1 LTRSAALEAQE
12 SGKKASKASTAETV
26 LLKALGICPEELSVD
41 DEHLASFNE
50 IFDSP
55 LGERHV
61 RVMASIFGKMVP
73 QSFDQ
78 QEGCRVVVAAH

>member
-1 LTRSAALEAQE
+1 MTRSAAVAADAR
-12 SGKKASKASTAETV
+12 GKKAPKASAAETL
-26 LLKALGICPEELSVD
+26 LLKALCPEELSVD
-41 DEHLASFNE
+41 EEHLASFNE

-55 LGERHV
+55 LGDRHV

-73 QSFDQ
+73 QSFEQ

>member
-1 LTRSAALEAQE
+1 LTRSTALAAQE
-12 SGKKASKASTAETV
+12 RGKKASKASTAETV
-26 LLKALGICPEELSVD
+26 LLRALGICPEELSVEE
-41 DEHLASFNE
+41 EHLASFNE

-73 QSFDQ
+73 TSFDQ
-78 QEGCRVVVAAH
+78 QEGCRVAVAAH

>member
-1 LTRSAALEAQE
+1 
-12 SGKKASKASTAETV
+12 
-26 LLKALGICPEELSVD
+26 
-41 DEHLASFNE
+41 
-50 IFDSP
+50 
-55 LGERHV
+55 V

>member
-1 LTRSAALEAQE
+1 MAELER
-12 SGKKASKASTAETV
+12 GKQASKASTAETV
-26 LLKALGICPEELSVD
+26 LLRALGIYPEELSVD
-41 DEHLASFNE
+41 EEHLASFNE

-73 QSFDQ
+73 RSFDQ
-78 QEGCRVVVAAH
+78 QEGCGVVVATH